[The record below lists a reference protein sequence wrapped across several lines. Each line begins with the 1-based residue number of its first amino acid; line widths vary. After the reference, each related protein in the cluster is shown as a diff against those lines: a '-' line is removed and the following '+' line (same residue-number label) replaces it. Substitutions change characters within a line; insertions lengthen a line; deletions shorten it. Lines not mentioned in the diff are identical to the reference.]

1 MEYRG
6 YVIKDTGDQGGKAG
20 HGRDKTASI
29 QVREQ
34 LPGQEYLLLF
44 SSVYNIGDPE
54 DLKCSVQ
61 KAKEFIDRRDD
72 ARGKLD

>member
-6 YVIKDTGDQGGKAG
+6 YVIRDTGDHGGKAG
-20 HGRDKTASI
+20 HGRNKTASI

-34 LPGQEYLLLF
+34 LPGGGYLLLF
-44 SSVYNIGDPE
+44 ASVYNVGDLE

-61 KAKEFIDRRDD
+61 KAKEFVDRRDD
-72 ARGKLD
+72 ARGKRG